1 MMSWHSKHDAARR
14 AAVGQAEDDEQD
26 GMDAMPEGKAV
37 FVKANNVIYLNWQ
50 LEQALEDGLA
60 AFVESRRR
68 ERPCAGVGTAASGF
82 ERSAAWWRR
91 RRLSPG
97 LSNLKE

>member
-1 MMSWHSKHDAARR
+1 MMSRHSKHDAARR
-14 AAVGQAEDDEQD
+14 AAVGQAEEDEQD

-68 ERPCAGVGTAASGF
+68 ERPLRRRRHCGKRF

-91 RRLSPG
+91 HRLSPG
-97 LSNLKE
+97 SSMKE